1 MRPWQGSTR
10 LFRLP
15 KDWQRR
21 RQAVIRRDGGR
32 CRSCGA
38 PGARDVDHVLAGD
51 NHDLA
56 NLQLLCRRCHLAKS
70 AREGSTAAAAAR
82 TRHPSY
88 RRPPEPHP
96 GTIHHPRRPAMT
108 STEPIDPDVEEV
120 PEPGTDDDSGDQGG
134 EDGDEDAE
142 PYGA

>member
-10 LFRLP
+10 LARLP

-32 CRSCGA
+32 CRRCGA
-38 PGARDVDHVLAGD
+38 PAREVDHVVPGD
-51 NHDLA
+51 DHTLA
-56 NLQLLCRRCHLAKS
+56 NLQLLCGRCHLTKS

-96 GTIHHPRRPAMT
+96 GTIHPRRPTMT
-108 STEPIDPDVEEV
+108 STEPIEPDVEPI
-120 PEPGTDDDSGDQGG
+120 PETEPAPDDGDQG
-134 EDGDEDAE
+134 DDDEDDD
-142 PYGA
+142 GA

>member
-10 LFRLP
+10 LARLP

-32 CRSCGA
+32 CRRCGA
-38 PGARDVDHVLAGD
+38 PAREVDHIVPGD
-51 NHDLA
+51 DHTLA

-70 AREGSTAAAAAR
+70 AHEGTTAAVAAR
-82 TRHPSY
+82 ARHPSQ

-96 GTIHHPRRPAMT
+96 GSIHPRRPAMT
-108 STEPIDPDVEEV
+108 STEPIDPDVE
-120 PEPGTDDDSGDQGG
+120 PIQEPGTDDGDSDQG
-134 EDGDEDAE
+134 DDDEDDD
-142 PYGA
+142 GA